1 MNKRIPG
8 AMAGILGSVVLLVVS
23 PGELRANIIVPAVN
37 NATIQP
43 AGPRTGANGKQFFNM
58 EGSGN
63 GMFASFGV
71 VDFQSGPMNVAITS
85 LTIDLTQDNAA
96 FTNNGTLIFY
106 LSTDTA
112 TNIEPGT
119 SPLIYNSNSADLP
132 TGIGT
137 QLSPL
142 LLLGTG
148 IFTQVTTGTIDSFSF
163 SPDSALTS
171 YLSSQLSTGGPIR
184 LVIAPGD
191 ASVAA
196 TYAGFSN
203 TEFGGPELLLA
214 TPVPEPG
221 TLVGTTVVLLIF
233 MVGRARVRSRP
244 HSTWT
249 DARQCRGR
257 WRGLTSRRWVE
268 KRRRTRSQSVEHCR

>member
-1 MNKRIPG
+1 MPG
-8 AMAGILGSVVLLVVS
+8 ALAGILGSVVLLGMS
-23 PGELRANIIVPAVN
+23 PEELRANIVVPAFN

-43 AGPRTGANGKQFFNM
+43 GGPRSGANGKLFFNM

-63 GMFASFGV
+63 TTFASFGV
-71 VDFQSGPMNVAITS
+71 VDFKSGPMNVAVTS
-85 LTIDLTQDNAA
+85 LTLDLTQDNAA
-96 FTNNGTLIFY
+96 FTHNGTLIFY
-106 LSTDTA
+106 VSTDTA

-119 SPLIYNSNSADLP
+119 SPLIYNAADLP

-148 IFTQVTTGTIDSFSF
+148 TFTEVANGTIDTFSF
-163 SPDSALTS
+163 SPNAAVTS

-191 ASVAA
+191 AGVAA

-203 TEFGGPELLLA
+203 NDFGGPELLLG

-233 MVGRARVRSRP
+233 MIGRTRVRSRP
-244 HSTWT
+244 HSTWS
-249 DARQCRGR
+249 DAEQGRGQ

-268 KRRRTRSQSVEHCR
+268 KRRRTRSQSVDNCR

>member
-8 AMAGILGSVVLLVVS
+8 ALAGILGSVVLLVVS
-23 PGELRANIIVPAVN
+23 PRELWANIIVAAVN

-43 AGPRTGANGKQFFNM
+43 AGPRPGVNGKQFFNM

-63 GMFASFGV
+63 GTFASFGV
-71 VDFQSGPMNVAITS
+71 VDFQSGPMNVVVTS

-96 FTNNGTLIFY
+96 FTQNGTLNFY

-119 SPLIYNSNSADLP
+119 SPLIYNAADPP
-132 TGIGT
+132 TGVGT
-137 QLSPL
+137 QLSLL

-148 IFTQVTTGTIDSFSF
+148 TFTQVTSGTIDSFSF
-163 SPDSALTS
+163 SPNAAVTS

-191 ASVAA
+191 ATVAA

-203 TEFGGPELLLA
+203 SEFGGPELLLA
-214 TPVPEPG
+214 TPAPEPG
-221 TLVGTTVVLLIF
+221 TLVGTTIVLLIF
-233 MVGRARVRSRP
+233 VIGRARVRSRP
-244 HSTWT
+244 HSTLS
-249 DARQCRGR
+249 DRRQCCGR

-268 KRRRTRSQSVEHCR
+268 KQRRTRSRSVDNCR